1 MKATITPVPQY
12 RVQVEGVDL
21 GLFSEESP
29 WEGFTKLV
37 TADKQALIVEKA
49 AGRVSAF
56 ARAVAGPNAPEDADI
71 IKASPSLLA
80 LLGPRGVT
88 TP

>member
-21 GLFSEESP
+21 GLFSEEGS

-37 TADKQALIVEKA
+37 NADKQALIVEKA
-49 AGRVSAF
+49 DGLGNAF
-56 ARAVAGPNAPEDADI
+56 VRAFAGPNAPEDADI
-71 IKASPSLLA
+71 IKASPSLLT